1 LIQVSVCLTIV
12 RSRLGS
18 TWANAVAKAVLPL
31 GLPQTSLT
39 SLMLGLQANNAT
51 LLASI
56 PGISPVIIGA
66 ATEATTHTFAAAYR
80 YVQFLTL
87 IIFLFFSTSSLLS
100 SRRTETDMRRRIIYY
115 PSLALGIVAAAAAV
129 FSTDVTSLMN
139 DHLAVDLRGT
149 KLISRQ

>member
-1 LIQVSVCLTIV
+1 
-12 RSRLGS
+12 
-18 TWANAVAKAVLPL
+18 
-31 GLPQTSLT
+31 
-39 SLMLGLQANNAT
+39 MLGLQANNAT